1 MRGFALPLLAAL
13 LLHGLALALAA
24 GRPGPRQAVPAAP
37 ADDTP
42 ALLRLSRSADL
53 AEADPSAARTTG
65 GTSAPQRPAPPV
77 LPPPRHEARPAAPR
91 AGRPDPERTRRPAPA
106 AGAADAASRLRQ
118 LQAEAA
124 GLARLW
130 ERAIPLPEGSGAAA
144 GLPAALAGL
153 PAAVE
158 RRRLPAAAARAAAAT
173 HGRTGAVP
181 GGLLLVWHGGGG
193 VWLLRLPLQTT
204 ATGRS
209 GASAPG
215 QGGGPRHEASE
226 RLGQVGGAEHPVAEP
241 QHHPPGD

>member
-91 AGRPDPERTRRPAPA
+91 AGRPDPERTRRPAP
-106 AGAADAASRLRQ
+106 
-118 LQAEAA
+118 AA